1 MTRSQEMRARIPGL
15 VNECQCF
22 INDGKAGEA
31 QAKMDEINELKNMIA
46 IQEQLEAEE
55 KADFQNGAAGRMQ
68 EARKKDTVAEFAAA
82 ARAYFKDAMTE
93 DTNKDGGYTV
103 PDDISTSVREYR
115 EAFFDMTK
123 YVNVETVSTMKGSR
137 TYQKKAT
144 VTGFQ
149 LVGEG
154 AKIPGLAQP
163 EFQRVDYSIK
173 KYAGVIPVSS
183 ELMNDTDANIV
194 RIIMRWFGRNSAVTR
209 NNLIFNLIKTKT
221 QVTIGGMNDMRT
233 ALNVTLGSVYKPTS
247 TIFVNDDALNYID
260 GLVDGQGRPF
270 LNPDPTAPAQ
280 MRFRVGANVIPIVTV
295 PNAFLPTVEGVAPI
309 IIGDLKEGITLF
321 DRQRLSMKRSDE
333 AAVTGFN
340 AFEEDG
346 TLFRGIEREEVKL
359 VDGDAFVYGGIDL
372 SRAAAYGSG
381 YSAFLGGIALTSG
394 ESGGEGGGD

>member
-15 VNECQCF
+15 MNECQRF

-31 QAKMDEINELKNMIA
+31 QAKMDEINELKNMIS

-55 KADFQNGAAGRMQ
+55 KANFQNSAAGRMQ
-68 EARKKDTVAEFAAA
+68 EARTKDAVAEFAAA
-82 ARAYFKDAMTE
+82 ARDYFKNAMTE
-93 DTNKDGGYTV
+93 GTNKDGGYTV
-103 PDDISTSVREYR
+103 PEDISTRVQTYR

-123 YVNVETVSTMKGSR
+123 YVNVENVTTKSGSR

-144 VTGFQ
+144 ITGFQ

-163 EFQRVDYSIK
+163 EFERVDYSIK
-173 KYAGVIPVSS
+173 KYAGTLPVSK

-194 RIIMRWFGRNSAVTR
+194 SILMRWFGRNSAVTR
-209 NNLIFNLIKTKT
+209 NNLIFNIIKAKT
-221 QVTIGGMNDMRT
+221 QVSIGGMNDLR
-233 ALNVTLGSVYKPTS
+233 AVLNVTLGSVYKATS
-247 TIFVNDDALNYID
+247 KIFVNDDALNYID

-280 MRFRVGANVIPIVTV
+280 MRFRVGANVIPIVNI
-295 PNAFLPTVEGVAPI
+295 PNAFLPTVNGVAPI
-309 IIGDLKEGITLF
+309 IIGDLKEGITIF
-321 DRQRLSMKRSDE
+321 DRQQLSIVRSDV
-333 AAVTGFN
+333 AAVTSFN

-346 TLFRGIEREEVKL
+346 TLFRGIEREDVKQ

-372 SRAAAYGSG
+372 SKASDYGSG
-381 YSAFLGGIALTSG
+381 YSAFLGGAPVAS
-394 ESGGEGGGD
+394 GEGGGD